1 MRREMNNRIS
11 EMEAEMQKQRSRT
24 IDVVAEKERELEAA
38 RSVLVSFRS
47 EQMSAPADPAQA
59 GKVTLSKRRSSEHK
73 RYVDRRY
80 SAGSRKSMDAVS
92 VHSSDANADGS
103 GVPIPVA
110 NESRNIFYEEELLK
124 KDREIQEMRYGRS
137 LVVQGA

>member
-47 EQMSAPADPAQA
+47 EQMNAPADPSQA
-59 GKVTLSKRRSSEHK
+59 GKITLSKRRSSEHK

-80 SAGSRKSMDAVS
+80 STGSRKSMDAVS
-92 VHSSDANADGS
+92 VHSTDADGS
-103 GVPIPVA
+103 GVPIP
-110 NESRNIFYEEELLK
+110 
-124 KDREIQEMRYGRS
+124 
-137 LVVQGA
+137 